1 LEKDSYQVNVQL
13 SNSSRTVTKNVCIV
27 SSSYKI
33 NVVPFL
39 KSKNFYFPITKKQKQ
54 SNRSICKLLKS
65 II

>member
-1 LEKDSYQVNVQL
+1 MIEKNSYQVNVQL

-39 KSKNFYFPITKKQKQ
+39 KSQNFYFPIKKQ

>member
-1 LEKDSYQVNVQL
+1 MNYFENSYQVNVQL

-39 KSKNFYFPITKKQKQ
+39 KIENFYFPKKKIQNQPKH
-54 SNRSICKLLKS
+54 L
-65 II
+65 